1 MQVLL
6 GTPPPPPPPGVPD
19 LEETEDTLDGEVL
32 TTRKRMELHRKN
44 PVCFACHQVM
54 DPIGLA
60 LDNFDVTGKWR
71 IREFGA
77 PIDTNSTFYD
87 GTEISTPAD
96 LSNALLKRPIPL
108 VREFTT
114 NLMAYAIGR
123 RVEYFDMPTV
133 RAIVSKAEKDNYPV
147 TSLIM
152 GVIMSD
158 AFRMKDASL
167 PDGDDAEILA
177 R

>member
-1 MQVLL
+1 
-6 GTPPPPPPPGVPD
+6 
-19 LEETEDTLDGEVL
+19 
-32 TTRKRMELHRKN
+32 
-44 PVCFACHQVM
+44 
-54 DPIGLA
+54 
-60 LDNFDVTGKWR
+60 
-71 IREFGA
+71 
-77 PIDTNSTFYD
+77 
-87 GTEISTPAD
+87 
-96 LSNALLKRPIPL
+96 
-108 VREFTT
+108 
-114 NLMAYAIGR
+114 MAYAIGR

-147 TSLIM
+147 TSLII